1 MTKTNLIAKVAE
13 MTGLTKK
20 EAEKAVTAVFASMTE
35 ALAEGDKV
43 SVAGFGAFE
52 VRERAERKGLNP
64 RTKETITIP
73 ASKRP
78 AFKAGKALKDA
89 VAK

>member
-20 EAEKAVTAVFASMTE
+20 EAEKAVSAVFASMTE

-52 VRERAERKGLNP
+52 VRKKQDRVLINP
-64 RTKETITIP
+64 VT
-73 ASKRP
+73 
-78 AFKAGKALKDA
+78 
-89 VAK
+89 

>member
-20 EAEKAVTAVFASMTE
+20 EAEKAVSAVFASMTE

-52 VRERAERKGLNP
+52 VRERAARVGRNP
-64 RTKETITIP
+64 QTKAEIKIE

-78 AFKAGKALKDA
+78 VFTAGAALKNQ
-89 VAK
+89 VK